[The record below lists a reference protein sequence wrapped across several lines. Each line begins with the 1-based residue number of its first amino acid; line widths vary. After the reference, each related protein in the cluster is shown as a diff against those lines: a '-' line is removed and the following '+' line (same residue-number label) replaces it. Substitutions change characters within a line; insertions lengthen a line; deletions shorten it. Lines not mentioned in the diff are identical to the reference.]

1 MIRFAL
7 FPVLW
12 LLFSPLAGAQR
23 SGDADLKAIIDQV
36 RPSTVTIQVRGRDGG
51 QIGLGTGFAID
62 STGLLATNFHVIT
75 EGRPLTVEMASGRQ
89 LPVLAIE
96 ASDRRR
102 DLAIIRVDVGENPLP
117 ALKLSDAPLPDQGT
131 QVLAFGNPLGLRDS
145 VVTGIVS
152 AVREMDGRPMIQLA
166 MPTQPGNSGGPLV
179 DLKGNVVG
187 IVNMKSAVDDNLGF
201 AIPSDQLNLLSDQ
214 PNPISIAR
222 WVRLGQIDP
231 ETWTPLFG
239 ASWTQR
245 GSILNAQG
253 LGTGFGGR
261 SLLLSNKNTL
271 PNPPF
276 EIAVDVRLD
285 DESGAAG
292 LAFLADGKD
301 KHYGFY
307 PSDGKL
313 RLTCFQGPSVYSW
326 QVLEEVESDHYLPGE
341 WNRIRVRVDTDKLL
355 CYLNGKLV
363 IESNDRQLSGGKVGL
378 VKFRDTKPAF
388 KRFQFGDQLQ
398 LPTLSAPLKTALAN
412 LIDKP
417 DRLVDFTSEQRIEL
431 GRARHIVNREISR
444 EVSELE
450 QRISQLRRVA
460 EDLELVPTLRELEN
474 ALREE
479 ETHSDRLLRATLA
492 IAKLDQPDLDIG
504 AYVDRVQEMT
514 CEIRDSLT
522 KEANSAER
530 RDALHRFLFQENG
543 FRGGRA
549 EYYHP
554 ANSHL
559 NQVIDDREG
568 LPITLSILYMS
579 LGQALDLDMQ
589 GVGLP
594 GHFVVRDAT
603 EEPQVLID
611 VFEQGNLLSRE
622 DANRLV
628 TNHSGRPL
636 NDADLL
642 PQNVQQIL
650 TRVLSNLVGGAGRR
664 QDLSAIHRYCE
675 ALVIVDP
682 DSIESRRMR
691 AQVRMMTERDAAAL
705 ADFDYLIENETST
718 AAYHEA
724 MALRNQLIQR
734 IEPKSGES
742 KSSQPD
748 SGNRANSIANPDR
761 DVTPNQASPNP

>member
-7 FPVLW
+7 LPVLW
-12 LLFSPLAGAQR
+12 LLFSLSLVAQQN
-23 SGDADLKAIIDQV
+23 GETDFKAIIDEV

-51 QIGLGTGFAID
+51 QIGLGTGFVID
-62 STGLLATNFHVIT
+62 SSGLLATNFHVIT
-75 EGRPLTVEMASGRQ
+75 EGRPLTVELASGRQ

-102 DLAIIRVDVGENPLP
+102 DLAILRVEVGADPLP
-117 ALKLSDAPLPDQGT
+117 ALNLSDAPLPDQGT
-131 QVLAFGNPLGLRDS
+131 RVLAFGNPLGLRDS

-152 AVREMDGRPMIQLA
+152 AVREMDGRPMLQLA

-179 DLKGNVVG
+179 DLNGNVVG
-187 IVNMKSAVDDNLGF
+187 IVNMKSAIDDNLGF
-201 AIPSDQLNLLSDQ
+201 AIPTDQLRSLSGQ
-214 PNPISIAR
+214 PNPISIDR

-231 ETWTPLFG
+231 ESWTPLFG

-245 GSILNAQG
+245 GSIIGAQG

-261 SLLLSNKNTL
+261 SLLLSKQNKSPT
-271 PNPPF
+271 PPF

-285 DESGAAG
+285 EESGAAG
-292 LAFLADGKD
+292 LAFLADGND

-313 RLTCFQGPSVYSW
+313 RLTCFKGPSVYNW
-326 QVLEEVESDHYLPGE
+326 QVLEEVESDQYLPGQ
-341 WNRIRVRVDTDKLL
+341 WNRIRVRVQADKLL

-363 IESNDRQLSGGKVGL
+363 IESNDRQLRGGKVGL
-378 VKFRDTKPAF
+378 VKFRDTKPTF

-398 LPTLSAPLKTALAN
+398 LPTLSPPLRTALTK

-417 DRLVDFTSEQRIEL
+417 DRLLDVTSEQLIEL

-444 EVSELE
+444 EVNELE

-460 EDLELVPTLRELEN
+460 DDLELVPTLRELET
-474 ALREE
+474 ALQEE
-479 ETHSDRLLRATLA
+479 KPQNDRLLRATLA
-492 IAKLDQPDLDIG
+492 IAKLDQPDLDIS
-504 AYVDRVQEMT
+504 AYVERTQEMT
-514 CEIRDSLT
+514 REIRDSLA
-522 KEANSAER
+522 KDASAVER
-530 RDALHRFLFQENG
+530 RNALHRFLFEENG

-568 LPITLSILYMS
+568 LPITLSILYIS
-579 LGQALDLDMQ
+579 LGKALDLDMQ

-603 EEPQVLID
+603 EEPQLLID
-611 VFEQGNLLSRE
+611 VFEQGKLLSRE

-636 NDADLL
+636 NDADLQT
-642 PQNVQQIL
+642 QNEQQIL
-650 TRVLSNLVGGAGRR
+650 TRVLSNLVGAAGRR

-675 ALVIVDP
+675 AMVIVDP

-691 AQVRMMTERDAAAL
+691 AQVRMMTERNAAAL
-705 ADFDYLIENETST
+705 VDFDYLIENETST

-734 IEPKSGES
+734 IK
-742 KSSQPD
+742 PD
-748 SGNRANSIANPDR
+748 SSEPDSSEPDSSEPDSSEPRNPSIEPEL
-761 DVTPNQASPNP
+761 DVTPN